1 LHVGE
6 FKKPAQHAFV
16 PEMTEHL
23 WQNCNDDHG
32 VWNDTG
38 VHRLILQSSIEAIS
52 VIPVI
57 LIQVS
62 IAVFCVVLLCNMLA
76 ALAIR
81 LNNVLLVLN
90 KKIANK
96 AGDNNYGA
104 ERPFISIHLAC
115 YDEPPEIV
123 NAAIDAIATLDY
135 PDFEL
140 IVLDNNTPD
149 SARWL
154 PVQHH
159 VDTMPAHYRFYHFD
173 RVTGAKA
180 GALNIA
186 MTLMSTKAQYVAIID
201 ADYCVERDFLLR
213 AISAISQSNADFAQ
227 FPQAYRNGGAAPAV
241 CDELG
246 SYFQSVAPSSNPT
259 ESMLLTGTLSV
270 ISTKCLKAV
279 GGWPTHSITEDAELG
294 LRLYEM
300 GARGVFVD
308 HMVGRGMLPCDI
320 AGLRLQRARWVGGNA
335 QVLRSALFRG
345 GLSFNSRSRSVVC
358 QLTAWVSFIAI
369 PALTLAMNA
378 LVPLPSLL
386 VAIATATLI
395 FEAMVISGQA
405 YLASGGQFKKGGA
418 FFIAR
423 GALLWTAALS
433 WVPVLWN
440 RSFTFRRTPKENTY
454 SVRWDVLDAPPA
466 VAGLFSVIAFCQG
479 HLVSGG
485 LLALVALPLIASF
498 PVNRRLKN
506 AALPCA
512 V

>member
-1 LHVGE
+1 VVFLV
-6 FKKPAQHAFV
+6 
-16 PEMTEHL
+16 
-23 WQNCNDDHG
+23 
-32 VWNDTG
+32 
-38 VHRLILQSSIEAIS
+38 
-52 VIPVI
+52 

-62 IAVFCVVLLCNMLA
+62 IAALGALLMCNMITA
-76 ALAIR
+76 FAIR
-81 LNNVLLVLN
+81 LNNFLLILN
-90 KKIANK
+90 KKITNK
-96 AGDNNYGA
+96 LCDDYYGI

-123 NAAIDAIATLDY
+123 NAAINAVAALDY
-135 PDFEL
+135 PNFEL
-140 IVLDNNTPD
+140 IILDNNTPD
-149 SARWL
+149 PARWL
-154 PVQHH
+154 PVKHH
-159 VDTMPAHYRFYHFD
+159 VDTLPENYRFYHFD
-173 RVTGAKA
+173 NIAGAKA
-180 GALNIA
+180 GALNLA
-186 MTLMSTKAQYVAIID
+186 MTLMNADAQYVAIID

-213 AISAISQSNADFAQ
+213 AISAISKSNADFAQ
-227 FPQAYRNGGAAPAV
+227 FPQSYRNGGAAPAV

-270 ISTKCLKAV
+270 ISTKCLEAA

-320 AGLRLQRARWVGGNA
+320 AGLRLQRTRWVGGNA

-358 QLTAWVSFIAI
+358 QLTAWISFIAI
-369 PALTLAMNA
+369 PALTLSINA
-378 LVPLPSLL
+378 LIPLPSLL
-386 VAIATATLI
+386 IGIAVMTLI
-395 FEAMVISGQA
+395 FETLVISAQA
-405 YLASGGQFKKGGA
+405 CLASGGQLNKGGA
-418 FFIAR
+418 FFVAR

-440 RSFTFRRTPKENTY
+440 HTFTFKRTPKENIH
-454 SVRWDVLDAPPA
+454 SVKWDIFDIPPA
-466 VAGLFSVIAFCQG
+466 VAGLFSAIAIFQG
-479 HLVSGG
+479 NFVSGG
-485 LLALVALPLIASF
+485 LLALVALPLIASIQ
-498 PVNRRLKN
+498 VNLRLKN